1 MDYIE
6 LNVPVTGSEQA
17 EIVTAMLAD
26 LPFDSFAEERGVLKA
41 YIPKEALIDCKEEAD
56 RLLTDMGLH
65 GWTYIEIETQNWNAL
80 WESNFEP
87 VEVDGACTI
96 RAPFSPAPATGLD
109 IVIMPKMSF
118 GTGHHA
124 TTAQMIGRL
133 LDDDISGLEV
143 LDMGCGTSILAIL
156 ARLRGAQHCTAIDVD
171 EWCVKN
177 SLENIALN
185 GVDGIDVELGDASS
199 LAGKGPFDLIIANI
213 NLGILLR
220 DMGHYT
226 ARLKQGGML
235 YMSGFYTS
243 DVPQLLA
250 EAGRQGL
257 TLADQ
262 RETDGWACLKLTK
275 A

>member
-1 MDYIE
+1 M
-6 LNVPVTGSEQA
+6 
-17 EIVTAMLAD
+17 
-26 LPFDSFAEERGVLKA
+26 
-41 YIPKEALIDCKEEAD
+41 
-56 RLLTDMGLH
+56 
-65 GWTYIEIETQNWNAL
+65 
-80 WESNFEP
+80 
-87 VEVDGACTI
+87 
-96 RAPFSPAPATGLD
+96 
-109 IVIMPKMSF
+109 
-118 GTGHHA
+118 
-124 TTAQMIGRL
+124 
-133 LDDDISGLEV
+133 
-143 LDMGCGTSILAIL
+143 
-156 ARLRGAQHCTAIDVD
+156 
-171 EWCVKN
+171 
-177 SLENIALN
+177 
-185 GVDGIDVELGDASS
+185 ELGDASS

-262 RETDGWACLKLTK
+262 RETDGWACLKLTQ